1 MSAVPVPGSAAAD
14 QGEQLYC
21 ICRSGDDGGSMV
33 FHAKCV
39 GLGEHELDRIES
51 DENLRWHCPRCP
63 PVKNGLQAPQPAPQ
77 QPPAATPT
85 QATPAPA
92 APPSTAGP
100 AAGTRR
106 QSQKRMHPDAH
117 TVTSPARA
125 APAHPSQASFATMPP
140 RTPAAGMPYPSVPA
154 PPPKKLAVVP
164 CQAHGCDRAALPG
177 SAFCTDACYQQTA
190 ARQRAERMWH
200 DAQTR
205 ALAVDKVERG
215 HRDKTRSLLRS
226 AFVQFIQPADR
237 ATALAAELEATL
249 YAKFAPPPDVVDPVA
264 PATGAAAKDQESS
277 PLPQLFQTKPLFG
290 TPAEATYKR
299 EIRNLYV
306 QLKNAKLGRLRA
318 NLQVGE
324 WTPAQIVDMDPSE
337 FSAEALEQREKLK
350 AESIQSVIRHSRDQD
365 KLVKKTHKGD
375 VEVHHALADVNPDL
389 TSAISSR
396 VRESPEPDDRVAEP
410 PAGMPHDSMGPTA
423 PVVPEA
429 GGTEGSEPG
438 SATVS
443 RVPSVHNLSENANAA
458 PGSPQAAESG
468 VPAPLPTLES
478 DLVEMIKSNEE
489 RTRLLKIDS
498 LSAMLE
504 DDDGDVASAEGIAT
518 AGAAGA
524 TNDSTGSLPSAAEV
538 LSGEGAKSA
547 AGSMEAAAGSP
558 TEETGSAT
566 ANPDAAKDLDKGP
579 GVVWQGM
586 FSQTGVP
593 DLAATPLPIQFVQI
607 GGRSLENQDE
617 EVKQCFTPSLQI
629 SGRIQPTHADRYVSG
644 LKQSSS
650 REVFIF
656 EAKLPPS
663 ALASDESLA
672 KTFDTVFKFYRDA
685 NRYAV
690 VKTDEVAPPAAGEP
704 KLGARFKDMYL
715 LPIQPRDEVPEFF
728 DFFTH
733 TFPAIRSAPV
743 LLAVLVAHR
752 PIDPNRRPPPPPPS
766 VPFSRHATRTV
777 SWDNDDWGEKRPR
790 SASIE
795 IVSTPQMSHPP
806 TPAHHGQHHAP
817 PAQTAFGFPGMPP
830 AHGASFAYGPST
842 PPGHAP
848 PPPPQPAFPGMPAFQ
863 FPAPPGMPGFG
874 MPAPPPVPPAPPAF
888 GGAPHAPF
896 MPQGP
901 QAQGGMP
908 LPPAGLPPLSPEQ
921 LNLLF
926 RTPQDQWAGV
936 LATILSRGGL

>member
-1 MSAVPVPGSAAAD
+1 
-14 QGEQLYC
+14 
-21 ICRSGDDGGSMV
+21 
-33 FHAKCV
+33 
-39 GLGEHELDRIES
+39 
-51 DENLRWHCPRCP
+51 
-63 PVKNGLQAPQPAPQ
+63 
-77 QPPAATPT
+77 
-85 QATPAPA
+85 
-92 APPSTAGP
+92 
-100 AAGTRR
+100 
-106 QSQKRMHPDAH
+106 
-117 TVTSPARA
+117 
-125 APAHPSQASFATMPP
+125 MPP
-140 RTPAAGMPYPSVPA
+140 RTSAAGVPYPSIPA
-154 PPPKKLAVVP
+154 PAPKKLAVVP
-164 CQAHGCDRAALPG
+164 CQADGCDRAAIPG
-177 SAFCTDACYQQTA
+177 NAFCTDACYQQTA
-190 ARQRAERMWH
+190 TRQRAERMWH

-205 ALAVDKVERG
+205 ALAVDQVERG

-237 ATALAAELEATL
+237 AAAMAAELEATL
-249 YAKFAPPPDVVDPVA
+249 YAKFAPPPNVVDPVQSA
-264 PATGAAAKDQESS
+264 SAAKDQDP

-306 QLKNAKLGRLRA
+306 LLKNAKLSRLRA
-318 NLQVGE
+318 NLQAGE
-324 WTPAQIVDMDPSE
+324 WTPAQIVDMDPAE

-350 AESIQSVIRHSRDQD
+350 AESIQSVIRQSRDQD

-375 VEVHHALADVNPDL
+375 VEVHYALADVNPDL

-396 VRESPEPDDRVAEP
+396 VRESPEPEDRVAEP
-410 PAGMPHDSMGPTA
+410 QPGMPHDSMGPTA

-429 GGTEGSEPG
+429 GGNTSEPG

-443 RVPSVHNLSENANAA
+443 RVPSVHALPENVNTA
-458 PGSPQAAESG
+458 PGSPQAESG
-468 VPAPLPTLES
+468 VPAPLPTLEN

-504 DDDGDVASAEGIAT
+504 DDDGEVASPEGLAT
-518 AGAAGA
+518 TGGAAA
-524 TNDSTGSLPSAAEV
+524 SNASNTSLPSAAEV
-538 LSGEGAKSA
+538 SSGEAAKSA
-547 AGSMEAAAGSP
+547 AGADEAAAGSP
-558 TEETGSAT
+558 AEETGSAM
-566 ANPDAAKDLDKGP
+566 ANADAAKDLDKGP

-593 DLAATPLPIQFVQI
+593 DLAATPLPIQLVHI
-607 GGRSLENQDE
+607 GGRSLENQEE
-617 EVKQCFTPSLQI
+617 EVKQYFTPSLQI

-650 REVFIF
+650 REVLIF
-656 EAKLPPS
+656 EAKVPPS
-663 ALASDESLA
+663 ALASDASLA
-672 KTFDTVFKFYRDA
+672 KAFDTVFKFYRDA

-690 VKTDEVAPPAAGEP
+690 VKTDEVAPPAASEP
-704 KLGARFKDMYL
+704 KLGTRFKDMYL

-752 PIDPNRRPPPPPPS
+752 PIDPNRRPPPPQPS
-766 VPFSRHATRTV
+766 VPHSRHATRTV

-795 IVSTPQMSHPP
+795 VVSTPQMSHPP
-806 TPAHHGQHHAP
+806 TPAHQAPHHAP
-817 PAQTAFGFPGMPP
+817 PAQTASFGFPGMAQPGP
-830 AHGASFAYGPST
+830 SFAYGPST

-848 PPPPQPAFPGMPAFQ
+848 PGPPAFPAMPAFQ
-863 FPAPPGMPGFG
+863 FPQPPGMPAFG
-874 MPAPPPVPPAPPAF
+874 MPAPPLVPPAPPAF

-901 QAQGGMP
+901 QPQGGMP

-936 LATILSRGGL
+936 LATILSRGGM